1 MFHQNNVKEV
11 LDGLKTNDYVLR
23 KTDMEVP
30 SKINQ
35 KETDEFLGHIF
46 RHKGPGHLPI
56 TGKIDGKRNQGKQR
70 LTYIESLIC
79 GKRERIRDN
88 MKLLWLSEDRSEWST
103 MIAKV
108 CNR

>member
-56 TGKIDGKRNQGKQR
+56 T
-70 LTYIESLIC
+70 
-79 GKRERIRDN
+79 
-88 MKLLWLSEDRSEWST
+88 
-103 MIAKV
+103 
-108 CNR
+108 